1 MKRYATA
8 LSPRFAKLSTLMPK
22 HIRIFLLIF
31 AILSLT
37 NATETEERRAQLI
50 HEIVSLDQLGF
61 SVEKKINTPKT
72 SRYLLHITHPETIL
86 RSLTGGWAYAAP
98 ALSIPTEILEA
109 ARGARVAVD
118 VDWHRYL
125 AHQPESVQVAWLGRD
140 ANSTSSSVS
149 KFLEDRG
156 LSLLLTFGL
165 DDRLKQARLKPIDAH
180 FREGNAT
187 THLHV
192 QDWLL
197 TLRRSNP
204 DNRYDT
210 ALHLTGSTFRL
221 EHQTGT
227 GTKSQVDF
235 AKFECDLDAR
245 HSYDGTLQCTFPSLT
260 FSQGGDRIV
269 IDKIRLK
276 QQATAKGHKAAS
288 DVTLGADTLRL
299 EHRSSKVQQ
308 SLRIDT
314 PRFKAWAQDI
324 NVTLLQK
331 LETLSLYPLPD
342 RNATQQQGR
351 KLMGQLA
358 SSGTNSGY
366 ALSVDWIAG
375 RAEDP
380 KTRTM
385 YEARALSTR
394 VVVTLGKTLAYQDRS
409 SVGAMHMEIH
419 NKGAAS
425 LTVNVDGVN
434 YALAMDHLYNPFP
447 ALIALPER
455 LRTETNSSKDER
467 WYFEDIVGHVIH
479 TGAQAAIAPLRIGGV
494 TLISGKQKEAYAP
507 TELRLKAHL
516 KPNTIDVRRST
527 APMMMLGYLDLSGR
541 WVLKKRDF
549 QQLLTH
555 VSTQI
560 RIMAMIFVRYEGDKA
575 IFDLMFDHG
584 HLRINGKQIL

>member
-1 MKRYATA
+1 M
-8 LSPRFAKLSTLMPK
+8 
-22 HIRIFLLIF
+22 
-31 AILSLT
+31 
-37 NATETEERRAQLI
+37 
-50 HEIVSLDQLGF
+50 
-61 SVEKKINTPKT
+61 
-72 SRYLLHITHPETIL
+72 
-86 RSLTGGWAYAAP
+86 
-98 ALSIPTEILEA
+98 
-109 ARGARVAVD
+109 VD

-125 AHQPESVQVAWLGRD
+125 AQRPESVQVVWFGRD
-140 ANSTSSSVS
+140 GNRTSPSVL
-149 KFLEDRG
+149 KFLEARG
-156 LSLLLTFGL
+156 LSFFLTFGSN
-165 DDRLKQARLKPIDAH
+165 DRLRQVRLKPIDAH
-180 FREGNAT
+180 FRERNET

-192 QDWLL
+192 QDWMA
-197 TLRRSNP
+197 TLQRSNP

-210 ALHLTGSTFRL
+210 ALHLIGSTFQL

-235 AKFECDLDAR
+235 VKFECDLDAR
-245 HSYDGTLQCTFPSLT
+245 HSYDGTLQCTLPTLT
-260 FSQGGDRIV
+260 LSQGGDRIV

-276 QQATAKGHKAAS
+276 QQATVKGHKAAS
-288 DVTLGADTLRL
+288 DVTLGANTLRL
-299 EHRSSKVQQ
+299 EHRSPKAQQ

-314 PRFKAWAQDI
+314 PRFKAWAKDI

-331 LETLSLYPLPD
+331 LERLMLRPLPD

-366 ALSVDWIAG
+366 ALSVDRIAG
-375 RAEDP
+375 RAEEP
-380 KTRTM
+380 KTWTI
-385 YEARALSTR
+385 YEAKALSTR
-394 VVVTLGKTLAYQDRS
+394 VAVTLGKTLAYQDRS
-409 SVGAMHMEIH
+409 SAGAMHLEIH

-425 LTVNVDGVN
+425 LKVNADGVN

-467 WYFEDIVGHVIH
+467 WYFEEVVGHVIH

-494 TLISGKQKEAYAP
+494 TLMSGKQKETYAP
-507 TELRLKAHL
+507 TELRLKARF
-516 KPNTIDVRRST
+516 KPNMIDVRRST

-575 IFDLMFDHG
+575 IFDLTFDHG

>member
-1 MKRYATA
+1 
-8 LSPRFAKLSTLMPK
+8 MPK
-22 HIRIFLLIF
+22 YVRILFLIWLGL
-31 AILSLT
+31 ATLSLANVT
-37 NATETEERRAQLI
+37 KAGERRVQLI
-50 HEIVSLDQLGF
+50 HEIASLNQLGL
-61 SVEKKINTPKT
+61 SVEKQSDTPAS
-72 SRYLLHITHPETIL
+72 SRYLLHIIHPETIL

-98 ALSIPTEILEA
+98 ALFIPTEILEA

-125 AHQPESVQVAWLGRD
+125 THRPESVQVAWFGRD
-140 ANSTSSSVS
+140 ANSTSPSVS

-156 LSLLLTFGL
+156 LSLLLTFGS

-197 TLRRSNP
+197 TLRRFTP

-210 ALHLTGSTFRL
+210 ALHLRGGTFRL
-221 EHQTGT
+221 EQQTGT
-227 GTKSQVDF
+227 GAKSQIGF

-245 HSYDGTLQCTFPSLT
+245 HSYDGTLQCVLPTLSFV
-260 FSQGGDRIV
+260 QGEDRIIV
-269 IDKIRLK
+269 DQIRLM
-276 QQATAKGHKAAS
+276 QQATVKGHKVAS

-299 EHRSSKVQQ
+299 EHRSPQVEQM
-308 SLRIDT
+308 LRVDT
-314 PRFKAWAQDI
+314 PRFKVWAKDI
-324 NVTLLQK
+324 NATLLQK
-331 LETLSLYPLPD
+331 LETLMLRPRPD

-358 SSGTNSGY
+358 SSRTNSGY
-366 ALSVDWIAG
+366 ALSVDRIAG

-409 SVGAMHMEIH
+409 SAGAMHMEIH

-425 LTVNVDGVN
+425 LKVNVDGVN

-467 WYFEDIVGHVIH
+467 WYFEEVVGHVIH

-507 TELRLKAHL
+507 TELRLKARL

-560 RIMAMIFVRYEGDKA
+560 RIMATIFVRYEGDKA
-575 IFDLMFDHG
+575 IFDLAFDHG